1 MKEQAKTKAGL
12 VFKTF
17 PAVYGHK
24 WASILEESSRE
35 LVFNIWS
42 RCLEGLAEEE
52 FKTAMES
59 CVKLY
64 AFPPSIAEFL
74 YAAYNFYSEI
84 EAFNIV
90 MHPIYRY
97 SFNKLVRDFSPNIH
111 KNIVLLN
118 TRGNLED
125 FLFFTERSQPYN
137 PHVTPP
143 KQSDY
148 DVFSEKDELRLW
160 SKEYK
165 QVINDF
171 LKSNNPA

>member
-35 LVFNIWS
+35 LVFKIWS
-42 RCLEGLAEEE
+42 RCLEGLTDEE

-74 YAAYNFYSEI
+74 YAAYDFYSDI
-84 EAFNIV
+84 DAYNIV
-90 MHPIYRY
+90 TNPRWRY
-97 SFNKLVRDFSPNIH
+97 NRMTLVANYNPELIKNKMLMITRYNLRDILFKHSP
-111 KNIVLLN
+111 VQ
-118 TRGNLED
+118 E
-125 FLFFTERSQPYN
+125 YN
-137 PHVTPP
+137 PHVTPE
-143 KQSDY
+143 KISEY
-148 DVFSEKDELRLW
+148 DVMSQKEELRLW

-165 QVINDF
+165 QIINDF
-171 LKSNNPA
+171 LKSSNPV